1 MYTCKQNLQSP
12 VIYLLDMP
20 GNKKKQNK
28 QTNKKHNNKN
38 KN

>member
-20 GNKKKQNK
+20 GNKKKQKTNK
-28 QTNKKHNNKN
+28 QKT
-38 KN
+38 